1 MQTFPILNYSEML
14 NGGSLVELV
23 NFVSERNTVMFINL
37 LNTLAYT
44 KRTCKLVFQ
53 LYFCVWYFQVAN
65 EMQSVMVARQTD
77 FFVKNNCWN
86 EK

>member
-1 MQTFPILNYSEML
+1 MAHWLWLE
-14 NGGSLVELV
+14 

-44 KRTCKLVFQ
+44 YTKRTRKLVFL

-65 EMQSVMVARQTD
+65 KMQSVMFARQTD